1 MGFKDGQQKRDF
13 KRQKYGGGGGRGGGG
28 RGGGRGGGGR
38 GGGVASGGGR
48 GGVFP
53 GGSRDGGIW
62 KSKLVCFG
70 CRGTGHSL
78 RDCRVMKGGANG
90 GVRGK
95 KTCFNCGGDDHAA
108 RDCKEPN
115 TNFKFAVCFTC
126 GETGHLVRDC
136 PSNKRGIYINGGACK
151 ICKGTDHLAIN
162 CPSKDKCLRC
172 GEKGHV
178 SSACPKENSGRYVP
192 PKKVRA
198 GRGAAPG
205 GEKARGGGDD
215 LEDDF
220 QEELGEAVKP
230 VSKSEERR
238 KARGGASPESE
249 SDGDGGGS
257 DADEGAPAATDL
269 EWERGEDGAVLKDVR
284 GNLKS
289 GKKKRKSAHDTGAGL
304 SGKKSK
310 AKKSKVVEF

>member
-13 KRQKYGGGGGRGGGG
+13 KRQKYGGGGG
-28 RGGGRGGGGR
+28 GRGGGGR
-38 GGGVASGGGR
+38 GGGGGGRGGGMASGGGR
-48 GGVFP
+48 GGAFP

-95 KTCFNCGGDDHAA
+95 KTCFNCGGDDHTA
-108 RDCKEPN
+108 RECKAPN
-115 TNFKFAVCFTC
+115 SNFKFAVCFTC

-136 PSNKRGIYINGGACK
+136 PSNKQGIYINGGACK
-151 ICKGTDHLAIN
+151 ICKGTDHLAMH

-178 SSACPKENSGRYVP
+178 SSACPKENSGKYVP
-192 PKKVRA
+192 PKRVRA

-205 GEKARGGGDD
+205 ETARGGGDD

-220 QEELGEAVKP
+220 EEELGEAVKP
-230 VSKSEERR
+230 ALHVNSE
-238 KARGGASPESE
+238 RGSSE
-249 SDGDGGGS
+249 SDGGG
-257 DADEGAPAATDL
+257 DEGAPAASDL
-269 EWERGEDGAVLKDVR
+269 EWEKGEDGAVLRDAR
-284 GNLKS
+284 GNLDRK
-289 GKKKRKSAHDTGAGL
+289 KKKRKSGDGSGGGL
-304 SGKKSK
+304 ESGGLESGKKTKTKKTKK
-310 AKKSKVVEF
+310 AHKVVEF

>member
-1 MGFKDGQQKRDF
+1 
-13 KRQKYGGGGGRGGGG
+13 
-28 RGGGRGGGGR
+28 
-38 GGGVASGGGR
+38 
-48 GGVFP
+48 
-53 GGSRDGGIW
+53 
-62 KSKLVCFG
+62 
-70 CRGTGHSL
+70 
-78 RDCRVMKGGANG
+78 MKGGANG

-108 RDCKEPN
+108 RDCKAPN

-136 PSNKRGIYINGGACK
+136 PSNKQGIYINGGACK
-151 ICKGTDHLAIN
+151 ICKGTDHLAMH
-162 CPSKDKCLRC
+162 CPSKDNCLRC

-178 SSACPKENSGRYVP
+178 SSACPEENSGKYVP

-205 GEKARGGGDD
+205 GGKARGGGDD

-220 QEELGEAVKP
+220 EEELGDALRP
-230 VSKSEERR
+230 PSKHKER
-238 KARGGASPESE
+238 KEARGDASSE
-249 SDGDGGGS
+249 SDGDGGGGS
-257 DADEGAPAATDL
+257 DADEGAPAASDL

-284 GNLKS
+284 GNVKS
-289 GKKKRKSAHDTGAGL
+289 GKKKRKRDEE
-304 SGKKSK
+304 SGKSK

>member
-1 MGFKDGQQKRDF
+1 MGFKDGKQKRDF
-13 KRQKYGGGGGRGGGG
+13 KRQKYGG
-28 RGGGRGGGGR
+28 RGGGRGGGIT
-38 GGGVASGGGR
+38 SGGGR
-48 GGVFP
+48 GAFP

-78 RDCRVMKGGANG
+78 RDCRVMKGGADG

-108 RDCKEPN
+108 RECKAPN
-115 TNFKFAVCFTC
+115 SNFKYAVCFTC

-136 PSNKRGIYINGGACK
+136 PSNKQGIYINGGACK
-151 ICKGTDHLAIN
+151 ICKGTDHLAMH

-178 SSACPKENSGRYVP
+178 STACPKENSGKYVP

-205 GEKARGGGDD
+205 EKARGGGDD

-220 QEELGEAVKP
+220 EEELGEAVKP
-230 VSKSEERR
+230 ASKR
-238 KARGGASPESE
+238 KTE
-249 SDGDGGGS
+249 SDGDGDGDGS
-257 DADEGAPAATDL
+257 DSDDPPTASDL
-269 EWERGEDGAVLKDVR
+269 EWEKGEDGAVLKELKR
-284 GNLKS
+284 GDKS
-289 GKKKRKSAHDTGAGL
+289 GKKKRKSGDGNNRRQ
-304 SGKKSK
+304 K

>member
-13 KRQKYGGGGGRGGGG
+13 KRQKYGGGGGGRGGGG
-28 RGGGRGGGGR
+28 RGRGGGGR
-38 GGGVASGGGR
+38 GGGMASGGGR
-48 GGVFP
+48 GGAFP

-108 RDCKEPN
+108 RECKAPN
-115 TNFKFAVCFTC
+115 SNFKYAVCFTC

-136 PSNKRGIYINGGACK
+136 PSNKQGIYINGGACK
-151 ICKGTDHLAIN
+151 ICKGTDHLAMH

-178 SSACPKENSGRYVP
+178 SSACPKENSGKYVP
-192 PKKVRA
+192 PKRVRA

-205 GEKARGGGDD
+205 ETVPPRGGGDD

-220 QEELGEAVKP
+220 EEELGKAVK
-230 VSKSEERR
+230 SETAKERN
-238 KARGGASPESE
+238 SFETE
-249 SDGDGGGS
+249 SDGGD
-257 DADEGAPAATDL
+257 DEGAPAASDL
-269 EWERGEDGAVLKDVR
+269 EWEKGEDGAVLRDAR
-284 GNLKS
+284 GNLDLSLKK
-289 GKKKRKSAHDTGAGL
+289 KKKRKSGDGSGGGL
-304 SGKKSK
+304 ESGKKTKTKK
-310 AKKSKVVEF
+310 AHKVVEF

>member
-13 KRQKYGGGGGRGGGG
+13 KRQKYGGGGGGRGGGRGG
-28 RGGGRGGGGR
+28 RGGGRGGGI
-38 GGGVASGGGR
+38 ASGGGR
-48 GGVFP
+48 GAFP

-78 RDCRVMKGGANG
+78 RDCRVMKGGADG

-108 RDCKEPN
+108 RECKAPN
-115 TNFKFAVCFTC
+115 SNFKYAVCFTC

-136 PSNKRGIYINGGACK
+136 PSNKQGIYINGGACK
-151 ICKGTDHLAIN
+151 ICKGTDHLAMH

-178 SSACPKENSGRYVP
+178 STACPKENSGKYVP

-205 GEKARGGGDD
+205 EKARGGGDD

-220 QEELGEAVKP
+220 EEELGEAVKP
-230 VSKSEERR
+230 ASKR
-238 KARGGASPESE
+238 KTESDG
-249 SDGDGGGS
+249 DGDGGGS
-257 DADEGAPAATDL
+257 DSDDPLTASDL
-269 EWERGEDGAVLKDVR
+269 EWEKGEDGAVLKELKR
-284 GNLKS
+284 GDKS
-289 GKKKRKSAHDTGAGL
+289 GKKKRKSGDGNNRQ
-304 SGKKSK
+304 K

>member
-13 KRQKYGGGGGRGGGG
+13 KRQKYGGGGGGRGGRGG
-28 RGGGRGGGGR
+28 RGGGRGGGI
-38 GGGVASGGGR
+38 ASGGGR
-48 GGVFP
+48 GAFP

-108 RDCKEPN
+108 RECKAPN
-115 TNFKFAVCFTC
+115 SNFKFAVCFTC

-136 PSNKRGIYINGGACK
+136 PSNKQGIYINGGACK
-151 ICKGTDHLAIN
+151 ICKGTDHLAMH

-178 SSACPKENSGRYVP
+178 STACPKENSGKYVP

-205 GEKARGGGDD
+205 ENKRGGGDD

-220 QEELGEAVKP
+220 EEELGEAVFK
-230 VSKSEERR
+230 KERN
-238 KARGGASPESE
+238 SFETE
-249 SDGDGGGS
+249 SDGGD
-257 DADEGAPAATDL
+257 DEGAPAASDL
-269 EWERGEDGAVLKDVR
+269 EWEKGEDGAVLRDAR
-284 GNLKS
+284 GNLDLSLKK
-289 GKKKRKSAHDTGAGL
+289 KKKRKSGDGNGDMGL
-304 SGKKSK
+304 ESGKKTKTKK
-310 AKKSKVVEF
+310 AHKVVEF

>member
-13 KRQKYGGGGGRGGGG
+13 KRQKYGGGGG
-28 RGGGRGGGGR
+28 GRGGGGR
-38 GGGVASGGGR
+38 GRGGDGRGGGMASGGGR
-48 GGVFP
+48 GGAFP

-108 RDCKEPN
+108 RECKAPN
-115 TNFKFAVCFTC
+115 SNFKFAVCFTC

-136 PSNKRGIYINGGACK
+136 PSNKQGIYINGGACK
-151 ICKGTDHLAIN
+151 ICKGTDHLAMH

-178 SSACPKENSGRYVP
+178 SSACPKENSGKYVP
-192 PKKVRA
+192 PKRVRA

-205 GEKARGGGDD
+205 ETARGGGDD

-220 QEELGEAVKP
+220 EEELGEAVKP
-230 VSKSEERR
+230 VSRFSKERNNF
-238 KARGGASPESE
+238 ETE
-249 SDGDGGGS
+249 SDGGD
-257 DADEGAPAATDL
+257 DEGAPAASDL
-269 EWERGEDGAVLKDVR
+269 EWEKGEDGAVLRDKTR
-284 GNLKS
+284 GNLDRK
-289 GKKKRKSAHDTGAGL
+289 KKKRKSGDGSGFSGL
-304 SGKKSK
+304 ESGKKTKTKK
-310 AKKSKVVEF
+310 AHKVVEF